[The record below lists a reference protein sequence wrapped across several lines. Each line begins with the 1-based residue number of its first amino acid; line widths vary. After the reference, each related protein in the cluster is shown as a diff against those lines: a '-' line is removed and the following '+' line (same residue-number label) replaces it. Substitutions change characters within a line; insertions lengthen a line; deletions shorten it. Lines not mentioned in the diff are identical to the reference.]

1 MEQGDGDYN
10 GLGRRDVLRKAGTL
24 TAVTGSLGSGGLHFN
39 SSPVLASGTTLNKGD
54 QVGMSN
60 SAYRECS
67 YNDCDDEWHADN
79 RWSLEVIARGDNYI
93 SFQTGG
99 LFHIYESH
107 PDRGYS
113 EPCDWITG
121 SRMSVEVEYVDDN
134 YGTSIN
140 EENDVD
146 GQVLTS
152 ESSLNDPDWRNWY
165 GDYQGNPDD
174 HSKQDIENKYDTQNY
189 EHADVPLWVDA
200 AAWIAGAGATFAA
213 TGGATLPILIG
224 GSATAVSGM
233 LLADEISRQADS
245 CSGGRTGENKDTYY
259 YDDWEYCENNR
270 ALVTNLSMFT
280 VYVGD
285 EASDL
290 NLKIY
295 NGSSLNYNY
304 EDFFGADD
312 EHGNVGC
319 WEINIPSDPSS
330 EDPYIKEKKYYYD
343 RDGHSQP

>member
-1 MEQGDGDYN
+1 MKQGDGDYD

-39 SSPVLASGTTLNKGD
+39 SSPVLASRTTLNKGD

-60 SAYRECS
+60 SGYRECR
-67 YNDCDDEWHADN
+67 YNGCDDEWHADN

-107 PDRGYS
+107 PDQGYS

-121 SRMSVEVEYVDDN
+121 SRMSVKVEYVDDN

-152 ESSLNDPDWRNWY
+152 ESSLNDPDWRRWY
-165 GDYQGNPDD
+165 DKYQGNPDD
-174 HSKQDIENKYDTQNY
+174 HSKQDIEDKYDTQNY
-189 EHADVPLWVDA
+189 EPADVPLWVDA
-200 AAWIAGAGATFAA
+200 AAWIAGAGALFITSGAA
-213 TGGATLPILIG
+213 LPILIG

-233 LLADEISRQADS
+233 LLADEISRQADP

-259 YDDWEYCENNR
+259 YDNWDYCENNR

-280 VYVGD
+280 VYVGN

-290 NLKIY
+290 NLEIY
-295 NGSSLNYNY
+295 NGFSHDYKY
-304 EDFFGADD
+304 GEFFGADD
-312 EHGNVGC
+312 DHGNVGC
-319 WEINIPSDPSS
+319 WEINVPSDPSS

-343 RDGHSQP
+343 QDGHSQP

>member
-1 MEQGDGDYN
+1 MKQGDGDYD

-24 TAVTGSLGSGGLHFN
+24 TAVTGSLGGGGLHFN

-60 SAYRECS
+60 SAYRESS
-67 YNDCDDEWHADN
+67 YYDDEWHADN
-79 RWSLEVIARGDNYI
+79 RWSLEVIARGDNYV

-107 PDRGYS
+107 PDQGYS

-121 SRMSVEVEYVDDN
+121 SRMSVEVEWVDDN

-152 ESSLNDPDWRNWY
+152 ESSLNGVDWRDWY

-174 HSKQDIENKYDTQNY
+174 HSKQDIENEYDTQNY
-189 EHADVPLWVDA
+189 EHPDVPLWVDA
-200 AAWIAGAGATFAA
+200 AVWIAGAGATFA
-213 TGGATLPILIG
+213 TGGAALPILIG
-224 GSATAVSGM
+224 GSATVVSGM
-233 LLADEISRQADS
+233 LLAHEMARQADS

-259 YDDWEYCENNR
+259 YDNWDYCESER

-285 EASDL
+285 ETTDL

-295 NGSSLNYNY
+295 NGFSHYNY

-312 EHGNVGC
+312 EHGNIGY
-319 WEINIPSDPSS
+319 WEINVPYDPSS